1 MMNNVFWAIWFSFS
15 TWILAEAIVCKCV
28 RKRVAKI
35 LLLVHT
41 QKIQL
46 ICELLLSGYCWNVKI
61 LDVIIKKPFVEKAT
75 EQLIERWRW
84 SSLTRLW
91 PRSASHSLF
100 FLLRLVF
107 FSLSDGL
114 LQLSVVYDVPFFFK
128 MAIFSTISSHTLEYV
143 RFIRLFK
150 LIFDFF
156 LNVEMNWLTP
166 LNWRQTGERKNC
178 HEAIVHFTIEI

>member
-1 MMNNVFWAIWFSFS
+1 MNCTAGYWIMMNNVFWAIWFSFS

-100 FLLRLVF
+100 FFFDWFF
-107 FSLSDGL
+107 FSFWWIASIISGVWCSILFLKWQYFLPYHPIHLNTFDSFAYSNWFL
-114 LQLSVVYDVPFFFK
+114 T
-128 MAIFSTISSHTLEYV
+128 FS
-143 RFIRLFK
+143 
-150 LIFDFF
+150 
-156 LNVEMNWLTP
+156 
-166 LNWRQTGERKNC
+166 
-178 HEAIVHFTIEI
+178 